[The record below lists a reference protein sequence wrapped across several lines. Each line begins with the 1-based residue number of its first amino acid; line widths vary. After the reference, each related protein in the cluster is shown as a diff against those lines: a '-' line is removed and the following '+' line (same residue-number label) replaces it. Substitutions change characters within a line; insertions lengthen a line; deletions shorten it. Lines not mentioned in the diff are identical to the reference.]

1 MPDRATFGLLVL
13 LWTGFGTAL
22 HAQTTPD
29 TLRLDAVIQQAL
41 KENFQAQIARNDA
54 ALVRNNRTLGNAGFL
69 PDVNVTGGYNQTRSS
84 IEQERAG
91 GSTLDTTGVESNQW
105 SGGAELRW
113 RLFDGLGRVA
123 TYNRLGAER
132 DQQEAITREQVE
144 AVLADV
150 IDAYYDV
157 ARQQQQRAVFREAVA
172 ISQERLGIA
181 QMRRDVG
188 TGSDLDVRQ
197 ARVDLNADSAAVL
210 QQEIVLET
218 ARATLFRLLGETEP
232 PSTVAVSTQT
242 AVDRTLT
249 FDGLLQTA
257 RTQSPA
263 LQQAED
269 ALRVAEAETRE
280 IRADYVPDLDA
291 TVGYGYSRFEGGTGF
306 LLTSETLDLTYGL
319 SLSFTLFDG
328 LNRTRRRQNAQIR
341 AQNAE
346 LRIQDVETRLRSEL
360 QSAFAGYRNRLRI
373 VALERENLL
382 IAASNVDLALERFRL
397 GTITSVELRDVQEQR
412 IQAESRLL
420 TAQFDAKRAETEL
433 LRLSGQL
440 LRHVQ
445 RP

>member
-1 MPDRATFGLLVL
+1 MPHRAALGLLVL
-13 LWTGFGTAL
+13 LWIGLGTAL

-29 TLRLDAVIQQAL
+29 TLRLDAVVQRAL
-41 KENFQAQIARNDA
+41 AENAQAQIARNDA
-54 ALVRNNRTLGNAGFL
+54 ALARNNRSLGNAGFL
-69 PDVNVTGGYNQTRSS
+69 PDVNVTGGYNRTRSS

-91 GSTLDTTGVESNQW
+91 GSSLDTTGVTSNQW

-113 RLFDGLGRVA
+113 RLFDGLGRFA
-123 TYNRLGAER
+123 TYDRLGAER
-132 DQQEAITREQVE
+132 DRQDAITREQVE
-144 AVLADV
+144 VVLADV

-157 ARQQQQRAVFREAVA
+157 ARQQQQLAVFREAVG

-188 TGSDLDVRQ
+188 TASDLDVRQ

-218 ARATLFRLLGETEP
+218 AQATLFRLLGEPEP
-232 PSTVAVSTQT
+232 PADIAVSTHI
-242 AVDRTLT
+242 AIDEGLL
-249 FDGLLQTA
+249 FDELLQTA
-257 RTQSPA
+257 RGQSPA
-263 LQQAED
+263 LQQAND
-269 ALRVAEAETRE
+269 ALRAAEAETRE
-280 IRADYVPDLDA
+280 IRADYFPDLDA

-341 AQNAE
+341 ASNAA
-346 LRIQDVETRLRSEL
+346 LRIEDVTTRLRSEL
-360 QSAFAGYRNRLRI
+360 QSAFSSYRNRLRI
-373 VALERENLL
+373 VELERDNLS
-382 IAASNVDLALERFRL
+382 IATANVNLALERFRL

-420 TAQFDAKRAETEL
+420 TARFDAKRAETEL

-440 LRHVQ
+440 LARV
-445 RP
+445 P